1 MEDDEVV
8 DSGILSCSE
17 LEDLEELKSELE
29 DKKQK
34 IEDLQDELE
43 DLQDELDDVNR
54 EYDDLEFRYNKICVE
69 YDPETVKSDV
79 IDDILLRLNRDNIM
93 TPELEEWFDNYCRFY
108 LGSV

>member
-34 IEDLQDELE
+34 IEDLQDEL
-43 DLQDELDDVNR
+43 DDVNR
-54 EYDDLEFRYNKICVE
+54 EYDDLEFLYNKICVE

-79 IDDILLRLNRDNIM
+79 IGDILLRLNSDNIM